1 MSINRYTKA
10 NTKYTKDYNKNVEL
24 SYPKYWHVNSLYGR
38 VISQKLPENNV
49 G

>member
-10 NTKYTKDYNKNVEL
+10 NTKYMKDYNKNVGS
-24 SYPKYWHVNSLYGR
+24 SYFRYWHVNSLYDR
-38 VISQKLPENNV
+38 VVLQKLPEIDV